1 MNSGVTR
8 KIAFDIIYD
17 VKYNKAY
24 SNIAINKKL
33 KKSDL
38 DYRDRGFI
46 TELVYGTLSKLI
58 LLDYIIDV
66 NSSISLNKISKSA
79 LTAIELS
86 IYQIMFM
93 DSVSGFAAVN
103 EGVKLIKKVDK
114 RASGYANALLRN
126 ISSNKGHVNLEIIKD
141 KAEKLSVE
149 YSVSKYIVSRF
160 LRIYKDEFTIE
171 LLKKLSERP
180 KLTIRT
186 NTLKISSK
194 ELENLLIKEG
204 IEVEKSNM
212 IEDAFY
218 IKNLKNIGSNE
229 LFQKGYFMVQD
240 ISSMLAAREL
250 GAEEG
255 EEVLDMCSAPGG
267 KTFYMAQMMN
277 NKGKIDAMD
286 ISEHKLKLLSDRATE
301 LGVDIINVHKKNA
314 TLFDEKMLA
323 KYDKILIDAPCS
335 GFGIIRRKPE
345 IRYKEYLDVK
355 DLPLIQSKIIENA
368 GRYLKPE
375 GTMVYSTCTLEKKE
389 NKDIVMAFLE
399 NNKGFI
405 LEDMKELYPNVDETD
420 GFFIAKIKKER

>member
-301 LGVDIINVHKKNA
+301 LGVDIINVHKKDA

>member
-126 ISSNKGHVNLEIIKD
+126 ISSNKGHVNLENIKD

-301 LGVDIINVHKKNA
+301 LGVDIINVHKKDA

>member
-160 LRIYKDEFTIE
+160 LRIYKEEFTIE

-301 LGVDIINVHKKNA
+301 LGVDIINVHKKDA

>member
-1 MNSGVTR
+1 MNASNTR
-8 KIAFDIIYD
+8 KIAYDIIYD

-24 SNIAINKKL
+24 SNIAINKRL

-79 LTAIELS
+79 LTVIELS

-93 DSVSGFAAVN
+93 DSVSEFAAVN

-126 ISSNKGHVNLEIIKD
+126 ISSNKGHVNLENIRD

-160 LRIYKDEFTIE
+160 LRIYKEEFTIE

-186 NTLKISSK
+186 NTLKISSM
-194 ELENLLIKEG
+194 ELEILLTKEG
-204 IEVEKSNM
+204 IEVEKSSM

-229 LFQKGYFMVQD
+229 LFQKGYFVIQD

-286 ISEHKLKLLSDRATE
+286 ISEHKLKLLSGRASE
-301 LGVDIINVHKKNA
+301 LGVEIINIHKKDA
-314 TLFDEKMLA
+314 TVFDEKMLA

-355 DLPLIQSKIIENA
+355 DLPLIQAQIIANA
-368 GRYLKPE
+368 GRYLKPG

-389 NKDIVMAFLE
+389 NKDIIMSFLE

-405 LEDMKELYPNVDETD
+405 LENMKELYPNVDETD

>member
-160 LRIYKDEFTIE
+160 LRIYKEEFTIE

-286 ISEHKLKLLSDRATE
+286 ISEHKLKLLSDRASE
-301 LGVDIINVHKKNA
+301 LGIDIINVHKKDA